1 MSTAPMGPAE
11 LADKAGQEIG
21 VSSWIE
27 VGQQRI
33 VAMGAVPAPRAGSP
47 ESPVGRSEAVAHTAE
62 AGGHALEIQMLRVGA
77 QLLRVGRQAGSRRGA
92 TPLLMFNGIGGSI
105 ELLEPLAR
113 AMPAREV
120 IVFDVPGVGHSPMPR
135 RPYRLRTLARDPV
148 LFRVGGLTIDAARH
162 TASCCAR
169 TSTPPTA
176 PSARSAA
183 PDRTSWAAWP
193 TPMRW
198 PARTER
204 LTLRRMTTSP

>member
-1 MSTAPMGPAE
+1 MT
-11 LADKAGQEIG
+11 D
-21 VSSWIE
+21 
-27 VGQQRI
+27 

-135 RPYRLRTLARDPV
+135 RPYRLRTLARWALGV
-148 LFRVGGLTIDAARH
+148 LDHFGHAQADVLDAVDAVDGR
-162 TASCCAR
+162 R
-169 TSTPPTA
+169 
-176 PSARSAA
+176 PSAR
-183 PDRTSWAAWP
+183 
-193 TPMRW
+193 
-198 PARTER
+198 PAELGR
-204 LTLRRMTTSP
+204 LRRRRWHDRVLLVGLR